1 MEVYWRAIKGF
12 DNYMIGFNGDVKS
25 LKRKGVTEDRLVTP
39 YISSNEFYVYLYDK
53 GGKKHSLCVKNLV
66 ASAFLDYD
74 SDLSEVVKVVKSPE
88 NNSVTNLRVVYT
100 VEGTA
105 SLVNTPIDVLM
116 NFSTTY
122 LSKSYGL
129 SKAIVT
135 RVMTKKLDG
144 YSEHI
149 KTLTNADKF
158 KPMDEFDLYHI
169 TNSFKIDNAWMGSEE
184 RKFLKNNLHK

>member
-1 MEVYWRAIKGF
+1 MELYWRAIKGF

-25 LKRKGVTEDRLVTP
+25 LKRRGVVEDRLVTP
-39 YISSNEFYVYLYDK
+39 YILSNESYASLYDNS
-53 GGKKHSLCVKNLV
+53 GKKHSLCVKYLV

-74 SDLSEVVKVVKSPE
+74 EDLSNVVKVIESPE

-100 VEGTA
+100 KEGTTA
-105 SLVNTPIDVLM
+105 LVNTPIDVLM

-135 RVMTKKLDG
+135 KVMTKKLDG
-144 YSEHI
+144 YSEHVRTI
-149 KTLTNADKF
+149 SNADRF
-158 KPMDEFDLYHI
+158 NPVDEFNLYYLE
-169 TNSFKIDNAWMGSEE
+169 NSFKIDNSWMDSKE
-184 RKFLKNNLHK
+184 RKFFEK